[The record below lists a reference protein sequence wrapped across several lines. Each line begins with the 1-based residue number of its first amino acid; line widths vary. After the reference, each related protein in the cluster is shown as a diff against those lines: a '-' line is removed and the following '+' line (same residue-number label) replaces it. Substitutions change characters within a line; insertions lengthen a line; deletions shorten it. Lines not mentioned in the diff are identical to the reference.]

1 MLKSVSPDPS
11 DQLRRLT
18 DPTWDLITR
27 RGQFFEA
34 DAGDTIL
41 EAQETDQHLLLV
53 LSGIATLFYRRDD
66 EFRPTA
72 IYRKRGHVLHHA
84 GLHLATPNPFRIC
97 AQVNKTRVVMLD
109 RDTIYDLIARDV
121 TFAEYLFQDLS
132 IRFLGALDFLRE
144 QREEPLLLRLG
155 KRLLTMAYEDPTIE
169 LTQSEIAEIMAVTRI
184 SISKSLKTLEDMG
197 LVERSQRSLIVVD
210 KDRLTD
216 WIEEQS

>member
-1 MLKSVSPDPS
+1 MLRWVAPNPE
-11 DQLRRLT
+11 DQLRRLA
-18 DPTWDLITR
+18 DPTWDLIKR

-34 DAGDTIL
+34 DSGDTIL
-41 EAQETDQHLLLV
+41 EAQETNQHLLLV
-53 LSGIATLFYRRDD
+53 LSGMTTLYYLRDE

-84 GLHLATPNPFRIC
+84 GLHLGMPNPFRIC

-132 IRFLGALDFLRE
+132 VRFLGALDFLRE
-144 QREEPLLLRLG
+144 QREEPLLLRLA
-155 KRLLTMAYEDPTIE
+155 KRLLTMAYDDPTVE
-169 LTQSEIAEIMAVTRI
+169 LTQAEIAEIMAVTRI

-197 LVERSQRSLIVVD
+197 LVERSQRSLIIVNRE
-210 KDRLTD
+210 RLTE
-216 WIEEQS
+216 WAEEQI